1 MVPMP
6 SNKCTLNKDQ
16 QADLMNL
23 ALASIRHGLNHGRPI
38 PVDLAGLSPE
48 LKTQRATFVTL
59 LKHGGLRGCIG
70 RLEAGRPLAED
81 IADNAYSAAFQ
92 DPRFPPLRENEL
104 EELEIHLSL
113 LTPAEPI
120 EFTSERNLLEQ
131 LQPGV
136 DGLILAEGSRRGTFL
151 PSVWEQLPSP
161 EEFLQHLKLKAGL
174 PANYWSDSL
183 KVWRYRTEVV
193 K

>member
-6 SNKCTLNKDQ
+6 SNKCPLSEGQ
-16 QADLMNL
+16 QHYLMEL
-23 ALASIRHGLNHGRPI
+23 ALASIRHGLKHGSPL
-38 PVDLAGLSPE
+38 PVDLAGLAAE
-48 LKTQRATFVTL
+48 LKSPRATFVTL
-59 LKHGGLRGCIG
+59 QIQGQLRGCIG

-81 IADNAYSAAFQ
+81 IADNAYAAAFQ

-104 EELEIHLSL
+104 EGLEIHLSL
-113 LTPAEPI
+113 LTPAEPM
-120 EFTSERNLLEQ
+120 EFTSEQNLLDQ

-151 PSVWEQLPSP
+151 PSVWEQLPTP
-161 EEFLQHLKLKAGL
+161 GEFLEHLKRKAGL
-174 PANYWSDSL
+174 PASHWSDSL

-193 K
+193 E